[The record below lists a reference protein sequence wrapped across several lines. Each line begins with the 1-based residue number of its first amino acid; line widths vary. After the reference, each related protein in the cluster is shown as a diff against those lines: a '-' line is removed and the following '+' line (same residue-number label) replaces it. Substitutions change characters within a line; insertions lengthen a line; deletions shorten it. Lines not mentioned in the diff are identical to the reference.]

1 MSAPRTAGAAL
12 LLFAALAAPPAR
24 ARVVDVPVKLDA
36 SFLAKL
42 LEAQVFSDPG
52 ATLRIA
58 GRDRCS
64 GAVLSAPPVALGK
77 GSATLEIEGRA
88 RGGLA
93 AFGGCLRL
101 FAFEGALAVRLEPYR
116 AADTPVVRFRVLG
129 SELRP
134 RSWTLLPQE
143 RLWGWIQPAVHP
155 RLEKLSVDLGPAL
168 EELRRLLPLFVRA
181 DEAGPAQ
188 RLADS
193 LALGAV
199 RAEPDAVVAL
209 VRFEVD
215 DAAGTAPPETPLSPE
230 ELAAFRRAAAR
241 FDAFV
246 TFVVKQAGRDAP
258 APALRRELLE
268 VLLGARHDLVDAL
281 AEPEPRRG
289 ADPVREIFRRTWAR
303 LAPLLRQLDADLP
316 AEGALRYLSFVAA
329 GDALAALDAAAPAFG
344 FELSS
349 DGLRRLART
358 LAPALAGDPL
368 SRSRAV
374 DPELREIF
382 GFGPPLPAP
391 EPEGDAA
398 PETTPEGVDAPGAG
412 EAPSAPPPEPEAAPR
427 SRVLEALGGALA
439 ALVATPAHAAP
450 GPGEDLA
457 ALARRLNR
465 WAPSPA
471 DFREYLPVAGRL
483 LRGTAAEVSGEAL
496 APPYRD
502 LFPALL
508 LATGWQESCW
518 RQYVNRGGRLVTLRS
533 PAGAVGIM
541 QVSER
546 VWRGFYETSGLRSDV
561 GYNARAGGEILLHYL
576 KDFAIAK
583 REDRAGG
590 ALALARSSYAM
601 YNGGPG
607 HMRRWREPGTAP
619 SLRAIDASFLEKY
632 KALRAGDERA
642 LERCYT
648 G

>member
-1 MSAPRTAGAAL
+1 MSAPRRAGAAL
-12 LLFAALAAPPAR
+12 LALAALAASPAQ
-24 ARVVDVPVKLDA
+24 ARVVLVPVRLDA
-36 SFLAKL
+36 SFLGKL
-42 LEAQVFSDPG
+42 LEAQVFDDRG

-64 GAVLSAPPVALGK
+64 GAVLAAPPVALEEGRVD
-77 GSATLEIEGRA
+77 LEIDGQA

-93 AFGGCLRL
+93 AFGGCLRIL
-101 FAFEGALAVRLEPYR
+101 SWQGALAVSLEPYR
-116 AADTPVVRFRVLG
+116 DAGAPVVRFRVLG

-155 RLEKLSVDLGPAL
+155 RLEKLRVDLGPAL
-168 EELRRLLPLFVRA
+168 EELRRLLPLFVREG
-181 DEAGPAQ
+181 EAGPAR
-188 RLADS
+188 RLAES
-193 LALGAV
+193 LELGAV
-199 RAEPDAVVAL
+199 RAERDAVVVL
-209 VRFEVD
+209 VHFEVD
-215 DAAGTAPPETPLSPE
+215 EAAPPAASEAPLTPE
-230 ELAAFRRAAAR
+230 ELAAFRRAAGR

-258 APALRRELLE
+258 APEVRKELLE
-268 VLLGARHDLVDAL
+268 VLLGARYDLVAAL
-281 AEPEPRRG
+281 AEPRQRG
-289 ADPVREIFRRTWAR
+289 EDPVREIFRRTWAR
-303 LAPLLRQLDADLP
+303 LAPLLRQVDAELP
-316 AEGALRYLSFVAA
+316 AESALRYLSFVAA

-344 FELSS
+344 LDFSS

-358 LAPALAGDPL
+358 LVPAAAGDPL
-368 SRSRAV
+368 ARSRAV

-382 GFGPPLPAP
+382 GFGPPLAAP
-391 EPEGDAA
+391 EPPSEA
-398 PETTPEGVDAPGAG
+398 TPEGVEAPPGELPSEEPPQPAPG
-412 EAPSAPPPEPEAAPR
+412 PS
-427 SRVLEALGGALA
+427 SRLLDALGRALA
-439 ALVATPAHAAP
+439 ALAAAPAYAAP
-450 GPGEDLA
+450 GPGEDRT

-471 DFREYLPVAGRL
+471 DFREYLPLAGRL
-483 LRGTAAEVSGEAL
+483 LRATAADVAGDSLGR
-496 APPYRD
+496 PYQG

-518 RQYVNRGGRLVTLRS
+518 RQYVRRGGKLVPLRS

-541 QVSER
+541 QVNER
-546 VWRGFYETSGLRSDV
+546 VWRGFYDASGLRSDV
-561 GYNARAGGEILLHYL
+561 SYNARAGGEILLHYL
-576 KDFAIAK
+576 EDFAIAR

-590 ALALARSSYAM
+590 ALALARSTYAM

-607 HMRRWREPGTAP
+607 QMRRWREPGTPA

-632 KALRAGDERA
+632 KALRAGDETA